1 MSMLQINQRFEV
13 LAIDLFGPLPKN
25 DAGEQWMFIVED
37 TASKWVELFP
47 LTLATAEECAKL

>member
-1 MSMLQINQRFEV
+1 MLQINQRFEV